1 MAGFWFLEW
10 CFTHGGWQL
19 KCLEA
24 VELINHVGEF
34 LEHKQHWSVLKEFSS
49 WAGSESRQEELVN
62 FYNTSWNCDKMCACS
77 HAIAFTWEYHTKAEP
92 LKIPQVPPP
101 GAGFDFSTRM
111 ELPLKLPPSLNRG
124 QGQSGGEVQIIAN
137 INNDSTDSKTL
148 YNVFVCSCANATC
161 FCNWFCLWK
170 DQCQSQTIVE
180 HIGISNALRH
190 YIHRYCLSRIIE
202 LMFFW
207 KQVFDS
213 QKRPNGRVFRSS

>member
-24 VELINHVGEF
+24 VELINHVAEF
-34 LEHKQHWSVLKEFSS
+34 LEHKQHWSVLKEFSI

-77 HAIAFTWEYHTKAEP
+77 HGIAFTWEYHTKAEP

-124 QGQSGGEVQIIAN
+124 RGQSGGEVQIIAN
-137 INNDSTDSKTL
+137 SNNDSS
-148 YNVFVCSCANATC
+148 
-161 FCNWFCLWK
+161 WF
-170 DQCQSQTIVE
+170 
-180 HIGISNALRH
+180 
-190 YIHRYCLSRIIE
+190 
-202 LMFFW
+202 
-207 KQVFDS
+207 
-213 QKRPNGRVFRSS
+213 